1 MKKDIIMKRLY
12 SAPEAAFVEL
22 ATKPLMLVI
31 SADRVIIDV
40 ENEEAG
46 DETPDLADEY
56 PDLDINKGIKM
67 CLIHDLGEA
76 FTGDIATFYKT
87 DADSEAEDNAYQHTY
102 YRQNEKQ
109 TIFTHYLPQKTEC
122 GLVFQIVTSCKTY
135 IFSITI

>member
-56 PDLDINKGIKM
+56 RSDWENIWGNMI
-67 CLIHDLGEA
+67 
-76 FTGDIATFYKT
+76 
-87 DADSEAEDNAYQHTY
+87 
-102 YRQNEKQ
+102 
-109 TIFTHYLPQKTEC
+109 
-122 GLVFQIVTSCKTY
+122 
-135 IFSITI
+135 